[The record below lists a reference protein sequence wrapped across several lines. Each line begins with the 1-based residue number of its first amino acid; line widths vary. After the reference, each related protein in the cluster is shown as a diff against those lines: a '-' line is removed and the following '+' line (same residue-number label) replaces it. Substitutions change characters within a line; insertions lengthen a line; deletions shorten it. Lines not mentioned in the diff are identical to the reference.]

1 MSVALDSGSRFA
13 GYQIESLVGRGGM
26 GVVYRATDLSLER
39 PVALKLVAPELAED
53 ELFRR
58 RFLKE
63 PRLAAS
69 LDHPNVV
76 PIYEAG
82 EHDGQLYL
90 AMRFVAGSDMR
101 TLLRREGG
109 LPAERALDIL
119 AQVASALD
127 AAHRRGL
134 VHRDVK
140 PANVLVDEDDH
151 AYLTDFGVTKQ
162 LGGNTTET
170 GQIVGTLD
178 YVAPEQIRG
187 EDVDARADGYA
198 LACVLYECL
207 AGAPP
212 FHRATEAETL
222 WAHMQERPPPLPGLP
237 ALDRVMV
244 KALAKDPGDRYGS
257 CGELIADA
265 RAVLAHPIVPPRLLR
280 RRHAILA
287 AGVLVLAATAVAIV
301 LASRDGGSAA
311 LRGPVL
317 PSGDGLA
324 AIRADGNGIAS
335 FTGADTAP
343 SNIAVGEGSVWL
355 LNTADERVSR
365 VDPRTGE
372 VIRSFEPRGR
382 PTDIAAGAGA
392 LWIGSGPGV
401 TQRVSRVDPA
411 TGETTRT
418 VRLPGGG
425 EENSGNFDAGLA
437 GIAVG
442 AGAVWAIN
450 PDSTVSRLD
459 PASGRR
465 VAVIRA
471 PNDVDAIAAGDVGVW
486 VITGG
491 NTISRIDPRTNRM
504 RKAIELGSNRLFGIA
519 VGGGAVWASSEE
531 GLLWRVEP
539 GQPPS
544 ERTIEVGAGVRH
556 VAFSDGAVWVA
567 NWNDSTVSRVDP
579 ASNQVA
585 ARVPVGAAQALA
597 AGAGSAWVS
606 VAGGSRSG
614 VLPASACGE
623 LVAGSGRPDVLIA
636 SDLTLRGP
644 SDVVTP
650 AMVDAIR
657 FVLQDHGFRAGK
669 HTVGYRSCDD
679 STAQTGGVEFRKCA
693 ANANAFAAADR
704 LVAAIGPFYS
714 FCAQIMIP
722 ILNQAEGGP
731 LALVGATTTWP
742 NLTRGGPFALPAPYG
757 YRGEPDVYY
766 PTGERNFVRV
776 TASGDL
782 QGVALARLAD
792 SLGLRSVY
800 LINDDESGAV
810 MFTDGFER
818 SAPELGIHVAGVRS
832 VGDVPRP
839 DAVAA
844 AVERSGADGVVLGHA
859 VCCGG
864 GDLIEALR
872 KRMGNRVT
880 LLGGDGFMEP
890 DTLRELG
897 RPAEGLYVV
906 YPGLS
911 PSAPDLTP
919 AAQRFVRE
927 FGARPDELGVLEAA
941 QATETVLAA
950 IARSDGTRASVLN
963 ELQDTREQDSLLG
976 DFTFDPNGDMT
987 PAPFTVLRV
996 AGTRA
1001 RPASRLVV
1009 DSVIAVPTE

>member
-1 MSVALDSGSRFA
+1 MSLALDSGSSFA
-13 GYQIESLVGRGGM
+13 GYQIESVVGRGGM
-26 GVVYRATDLSLER
+26 GVVYRATDLSLAR

-53 ELFRR
+53 DLFRR
-58 RFLKE
+58 RFLRE

-90 AMRFVAGSDMR
+90 AMRFVDGSDMR

-119 AQVASALD
+119 AQVAGALD

-140 PANVLVDEDDH
+140 PANVLVDEDGH

-222 WAHMQERPPPLPGLP
+222 WAHMQEPPPPLPGHP

-244 KALAKDPGDRYGS
+244 KALAKDPGDRYAS

-265 RAVLAHPIVPPRLLR
+265 RAALAHPIVPPRLLR

-301 LASRDGGSAA
+301 LASRDGGSA

-324 AIRADGNGIAS
+324 AIRADGNRIAS
-335 FTGADTAP
+335 FTGADMAP
-343 SNIAVGEGSVWL
+343 SNIAVGEGSVWV

-365 VDPRTGE
+365 VDPRTGD
-372 VIRSFEPRGR
+372 VIRSFKPRGR

-392 LWIGSGPGV
+392 LWIGSGPGA
-401 TQRVSRVDPA
+401 THRVSRVDPA
-411 TGETTRT
+411 TGEPTRT
-418 VRLPGGG
+418 VRLPGGSDEG
-425 EENSGNFDAGLA
+425 GGNFNAGFP

-450 PDSTVSRLD
+450 PDGTVSRLD

-465 VAVIRA
+465 VAVVPGPDGA
-471 PNDVDAIAAGDVGVW
+471 EAIAAGDVGVW
-486 VITGG
+486 VISGV

-504 RKAIELGSNRLFGIA
+504 RKPIELGSNRLFGIA
-519 VGGGAVWASSEE
+519 VGGGAVWATSEE
-531 GLLWRVEP
+531 GVLWRVEP
-539 GQPPS
+539 GQPPI
-544 ERTIEVGAGVRH
+544 ERTIEVGAGVRY
-556 VAFSDGAVWVA
+556 VAFGDGAVWVA
-567 NWNDSTVSRVDP
+567 NWNDGTVSRVNP
-579 ASNQVA
+579 ATRDTV
-585 ARVPVGAAQALA
+585 RVPVGAAQALA

-606 VAGGSRSG
+606 IAGGSRTG

-623 LVAGSGRPDVLIA
+623 LVAGNRAPDVLIA
-636 SDLTLRGP
+636 SNLTLRGP

-657 FVLQDHGFRAGK
+657 FVLQDHGFRAGE

-679 STAQTGGVEFRKCA
+679 STAQSGDFEFRRCA

-704 LVAAIGPFYS
+704 LVAVIGPFYS
-714 FCAQIMIP
+714 FCAQIVIP
-722 ILNQAEGGP
+722 ILNRARGGP
-731 LALVGATTTWP
+731 LALVGPTTTWP
-742 NLTRGGPFALPAPYG
+742 NLTRGGALALPAPYG

-766 PTGERNFVRV
+766 PTGERNFVRL
-776 TASGDL
+776 AGSGDL
-782 QGVALARLAD
+782 QGVALARLAK

-800 LINDDESGAV
+800 LINDDPSGAV
-810 MFTDGFER
+810 LFTDGFER
-818 SAPELGIHVAGVRS
+818 AAPELGIHVAGVRS
-832 VGDVPRP
+832 VGTEPRS

-859 VCCGG
+859 LCCGG

-872 KRMGNRVT
+872 KRLGNRVT
-880 LLGGDGFMEP
+880 LLAGDGFYEP
-890 DTLRELG
+890 DNLRALG
-897 RPAEGLYVV
+897 RPADGLYVV

-927 FGARPDELGVLEAA
+927 FGVRADEVGVLEAA
-941 QATETVLAA
+941 QATETVLAT
-950 IARSDGTRASVLN
+950 IARSDGTRASVLA
-963 ELQDTREQDSLLG
+963 ELQDTREQDSILG
-976 DFTFDPNGDMT
+976 DFAFDPYGDIT
-987 PAPFTVLRV
+987 PALFTVLRV
-996 AGTRA
+996 TGTRS
-1001 RPASRLVV
+1001 RPANNLAV

>member
-1 MSVALDSGSRFA
+1 MDFGLLGPLAVTEQHRDDGSRPVSVALDSGSNFA
-13 GYQIESLVGRGGM
+13 GYRIESVVGRGGM
-26 GVVYRATDLSLER
+26 GVVYRATDLSLQR
-39 PVALKLVAPELAED
+39 PVALKLVAPELAGD

-90 AMRFVAGSDMR
+90 AMRFVDGSDMR

-140 PANVLVDEDDH
+140 PANVLVDEDGH

-222 WAHMQERPPPLPGLP
+222 WAHMQEPPPPLPGLP

-244 KALAKDPGDRYGS
+244 KALAKDPGDRYAT

-265 RAVLAHPIVPPRLLR
+265 RAALAHPIVPPRLLR

-287 AGVLVLAATAVAIV
+287 AGVLMLAATAVAFV

-311 LRGPVL
+311 LRGSVL
-317 PSGDGLA
+317 PTGDGLA
-324 AIRADGNGIAS
+324 AIPVDGKRIAS
-335 FTGADTAP
+335 FTSADTAP
-343 SNIAVGEGSVWL
+343 SNIAVGEGSVWV
-355 LNTADERVSR
+355 LNTADDRVSR
-365 VDPRTGE
+365 VDPRTGS
-372 VIRSFEPRGR
+372 VIRAFKPRRR

-392 LWIGSGPGV
+392 LWIGSGPGA
-401 TQRVSRVDPA
+401 THHVSRVDPV
-411 TGETTRT
+411 TGETSHT

-425 EENSGNFDAGLA
+425 EDGAGDFSEGFP

-442 AGAVWAIN
+442 ADAVWAIN

-465 VAVIRA
+465 IAVVRGTDEA
-471 PNDVDAIAAGDVGVW
+471 GPIAAGDAGVW
-486 VITGG
+486 VISGE
-491 NTISRIDPRTNRM
+491 NTIAQIDPRTNRM
-504 RKAIELGSNRLFGIA
+504 RKAIELGSNQLFGIA
-519 VGGGAVWASSEE
+519 VGGGAVWATSEE
-531 GLLWRVEP
+531 GVLWRVEP
-539 GQPPS
+539 GPS
-544 ERTIEVGAGVRH
+544 SIERTIEVGAGVRY
-556 VAFSDGAVWVA
+556 VAFGDGAVWVA

-579 ASNQVA
+579 ATNQVT

-623 LVAGSGRPDVLIA
+623 LVAGGGTPDVLIA
-636 SDLTLRGP
+636 SNVPLRG
-644 SDVVTP
+644 DNDAVTP
-650 AMVDAIR
+650 TMVDAIR
-657 FVLQDHGFRAGK
+657 FVLQDHGFRAGE

-679 STAQTGGVEFRKCA
+679 STAQSGDFEFRRCA
-693 ANANAFAAADR
+693 ANANAFAAAAR
-704 LVAAIGPFYS
+704 LVAVIGPFYS
-714 FCAQIMIP
+714 FCAQLMIP
-722 ILNQAEGGP
+722 ILNRARGGP
-731 LALVGATTTWP
+731 LALVGPTTTWP
-742 NLTRGGPFALPAPYG
+742 NLTRGGEFAMPPPFG

-766 PTGERNFVRV
+766 PTGERNFVRLA
-776 TASGDL
+776 ASGDL
-782 QGVALARLAD
+782 AGVALARLAK

-810 MFTDGFER
+810 LFTDGFER
-818 SAPELGIHVAGVRS
+818 AAPDSASTWPASAASATSREATPSPPRSSARARTASCSAPPSRT
-832 VGDVPRP
+832 
-839 DAVAA
+839 AA
-844 AVERSGADGVVLGHA
+844 
-859 VCCGG
+859 
-864 GDLIEALR
+864 
-872 KRMGNRVT
+872 
-880 LLGGDGFMEP
+880 
-890 DTLRELG
+890 
-897 RPAEGLYVV
+897 
-906 YPGLS
+906 
-911 PSAPDLTP
+911 
-919 AAQRFVRE
+919 
-927 FGARPDELGVLEAA
+927 
-941 QATETVLAA
+941 ET
-950 IARSDGTRASVLN
+950 
-963 ELQDTREQDSLLG
+963 
-976 DFTFDPNGDMT
+976 
-987 PAPFTVLRV
+987 
-996 AGTRA
+996 
-1001 RPASRLVV
+1001 
-1009 DSVIAVPTE
+1009 

>member
-1 MSVALDSGSRFA
+1 MSVALDSGSSFA
-13 GYQIESLVGRGGM
+13 GYRIESVVGRGGM
-26 GVVYRATDLSLER
+26 GVVYRATDLRLER

-90 AMRFVAGSDMR
+90 AMRFVDGSDMR

-109 LPAERALDIL
+109 LATERALDVL
-119 AQVASALD
+119 GQVAGALD

-140 PANVLVDEDDH
+140 PANVLVDEDGH

-222 WAHMQERPPPLPGLP
+222 WAHMQEPPPPLPGFP
-237 ALDRVMV
+237 ALDRVMA
-244 KALAKDPGDRYGS
+244 KALAKDPTDRYATCS
-257 CGELIADA
+257 ELIAHA
-265 RAVLAHPIVPPRLLR
+265 RAALAHPIVVPPRLLR
-280 RRHAILA
+280 SRHAILA

-311 LRGPVL
+311 LRAPVL

-324 AIRADGNGIAS
+324 AIRGDGNRIAS

-343 SNIAVGEGSVWL
+343 SNIAVGEGSVWV

-365 VDPRTGE
+365 VDPRTGN

-392 LWIGSGPGV
+392 LWIGSGPGA
-401 TQRVSRVDPA
+401 THRVSRVDPA
-411 TGETTRT
+411 TGDATRT
-418 VRLPGGG
+418 ERLPTGG
-425 EENSGNFDAGLA
+425 EDGSYSEGVPM
-437 GIAVG
+437 IAVG

-450 PDSTVSRLD
+450 PDNTVSRLD

-465 VAVIRA
+465 VAVVRGPDGA
-471 PNDVDAIAAGDVGVW
+471 EAIAAGDAGVW
-486 VITGG
+486 VISGV

-519 VGGGAVWASSEE
+519 VGGGAVWATSEE
-531 GLLWRVEP
+531 GVLWRVEP
-539 GQPPS
+539 GQPPI
-544 ERTIEVGAGVRH
+544 ERTIEVGAGVRY
-556 VAFSDGAVWVA
+556 VAFGDGAVWVA

-579 ASNQVA
+579 ATNQVA
-585 ARVPVGAAQALA
+585 ARVPVGASQALA

-623 LVAGSGRPDVLIA
+623 LVAGGGRPDVLIA
-636 SDLTLRGP
+636 SNLTLQGP

-650 AMVDAIR
+650 TMVDAIR
-657 FVLQDHGFRAGK
+657 FVLQDHGFRAGE

-679 STAQTGGVEFRKCA
+679 STAQSGGVEFRRCA
-693 ANANAFAAADR
+693 SNANAFAAAGR
-704 LVAAIGPFYS
+704 LVAVIGPFYS

-722 ILNQAEGGP
+722 ILNRARGGP
-731 LALVGATTTWP
+731 LALIGPTTTWP
-742 NLTRGGPFALPAPYG
+742 NLTRGGPLALPAPYG

-766 PTGERNFVRV
+766 PTGERNFVRL
-776 TASGDL
+776 AGSGDL
-782 QGVALARLAD
+782 QGVALARLAK

-800 LINDDESGAV
+800 LVNDDESGAV
-810 MFTDGFER
+810 LFTDGFER
-818 SAPELGIHVAGVRS
+818 VAPELGIDVAGVRS
-832 VGDVPRP
+832 VGSEPRSN
-839 DAVAA
+839 AVAA
-844 AVERSGADGVVLGHA
+844 AVERSGADGVVLGTA
-859 VCCGG
+859 LAYGG

-872 KRMGNRVT
+872 KRLGDRVT
-880 LLGGDGFMEP
+880 LLAGDGFFEP
-890 DTLRELG
+890 DTLRALG
-897 RPAEGLYVV
+897 RPADGLYVV

-919 AAQRFVRE
+919 AAQRFVHE
-927 FGARPDELGVLEAA
+927 FGVKADEIGVLEAA

-950 IARSDGTRASVLN
+950 IARSDGTRASVLK
-963 ELQDTREQDSLLG
+963 ELRNTREQDSILG
-976 DFTFDPNGDMT
+976 DFAFDPYGDMT
-987 PAPFTVLRV
+987 PALFTALRV
-996 AGTRA
+996 TGTRS
-1001 RPASRLVV
+1001 RPAKNLVV
-1009 DSVIAVPTE
+1009 DRVIAVPTE

>member
-1 MSVALDSGSRFA
+1 MSVGLDTGSSFA
-13 GYQIESLVGRGGM
+13 GYQIESVVGRGGM

-90 AMRFVAGSDMR
+90 AMRFVDGSDMR

-119 AQVASALD
+119 AQVSSALD

-140 PANVLVDEDDH
+140 PANVLVDEDGH

-198 LACVLYECL
+198 LACVIYECL

-222 WAHMQERPPPLPGLP
+222 WAHMQEPPPPLPGHP
-237 ALDRVMV
+237 ALDPVMV
-244 KALAKDPGDRYGS
+244 KALAKDPADRYAT
-257 CGELIADA
+257 CGELIAES
-265 RAVLAHPIVPPRLLR
+265 RAALAHPIVVPPRLLR

-301 LASRDGGSAA
+301 MALREGGSAA
-311 LRGPVL
+311 LQGPVL
-317 PSGDGLA
+317 PTGDGLA
-324 AIRADGNGIAS
+324 AIRVDGKRIAS
-335 FTGADTAP
+335 FTGSDTAP
-343 SNIAVGEGSVWL
+343 SNIAVGEGSVWV
-355 LNTADERVSR
+355 LNTADDRVSR
-365 VDPRTGE
+365 VDPRTGN
-372 VIRSFEPRGR
+372 VIRAFTPRRR

-392 LWIGSGPGV
+392 LWIGSGPGA
-401 TQRVSRVDPA
+401 THRVSRVDPA
-411 TGETTRT
+411 TGEETRT
-418 VRLPGGG
+418 VRLPVG
-425 EENSGNFDAGLA
+425 ENHFGSEGFPM
-437 GIAVG
+437 IAVG

-450 PDSTVSRLD
+450 TDGTISRLD

-465 VAVIRA
+465 VAVVRGPDEA
-471 PNDVDAIAAGDVGVW
+471 GAIAAGDVGVW
-486 VITGG
+486 LISGG
-491 NTISRIDPRTNRM
+491 NTISQIDPRTNRM
-504 RKAIELGSNRLFGIA
+504 RKPIELGSNRLFGIA
-519 VGGGAVWASSEE
+519 VGGGAVWATSEE
-531 GLLWRVEP
+531 GVLWRVEP
-539 GQPPS
+539 GPS
-544 ERTIEVGAGVRH
+544 SIERTIEVGAGVRH
-556 VAFSDGAVWVA
+556 VAFGDGAVWVA

-579 ASNQVA
+579 ATNQVA

-614 VLPASACGE
+614 VLPAGACGE
-623 LVAGSGRPDVLIA
+623 LVAGGGRPDVLIA
-636 SDLTLRGP
+636 SNLPLRGP
-644 SDVVTP
+644 STVVTP
-650 AMVDAIR
+650 AMADAIR
-657 FVLQDHGFRAGK
+657 FVLQDHGFRAGE

-679 STAQTGGVEFRKCA
+679 STAQSGDFEFRRCA

-704 LVAAIGPFYS
+704 LVAVIGPFYS

-722 ILNQAEGGP
+722 ILNRAEGGP
-731 LALVGATTTWP
+731 LALVGPTTTWP
-742 NLTRGGPFALPAPYG
+742 NLTRGGELAMLPPYG

-766 PTGERNFVRV
+766 PTGERNFVRM
-776 TASGDL
+776 SGRGDL
-782 QGVALARLAD
+782 AGVALARLAK

-800 LINDDESGAV
+800 LINDDQSGAV
-810 MFTDGFER
+810 LFTDGFER
-818 SAPELGIHVAGVRS
+818 AAPELGIDVAGVRS
-832 VGDVPRP
+832 VGTEPRS

-844 AVERSGADGVVLGHA
+844 AVERSGADAVVLGHA
-859 VCCGG
+859 LCCGG

-872 KRMGNRVT
+872 KRMGTRVT
-880 LLGGDGFMEP
+880 LLAGDGFYEP
-890 DTLRELG
+890 DTLRALG
-897 RPAEGLYVV
+897 RPADGLYVEV
-906 YPGLS
+906 PHLS
-911 PSAPDLTP
+911 PAAPDLTP
-919 AAQRFVRE
+919 AARRFVRE
-927 FGARPDELGVLEAA
+927 FGVRADEAGVLEAA

-950 IARSDGTRASVLN
+950 IARSDGTRASVLA
-963 ELQDTREQDSLLG
+963 ELQDTREQDSILG
-976 DFTFDPNGDMT
+976 DFTFDPYGDMT
-987 PAPFTVLRV
+987 PALFTILRV
-996 AGTRA
+996 TGTRS
-1001 RPASRLVV
+1001 RPASNLVV
-1009 DSVIAVPTE
+1009 DRVIAVPTD

>member
-1 MSVALDSGSRFA
+1 VSVALDSGSSFA
-13 GYQIESLVGRGGM
+13 GYQIQSVVGRGGM
-26 GVVYRATDLSLER
+26 GVVYRATDLSLQR

-90 AMRFVAGSDMR
+90 AMRFVDGSDMR

-109 LPAERALDIL
+109 LGAERALDIL
-119 AQVASALD
+119 AQVAGALD

-140 PANVLVDEDDH
+140 PANVLVDEDGH

-207 AGAPP
+207 AGRPP
-212 FHRATEAETL
+212 FHRTTEAETL
-222 WAHMQERPPPLPGLP
+222 WAHMQEPPPPLPGFP

-244 KALAKDPGDRYGS
+244 KALAKDPGDRYAS

-265 RAVLAHPIVPPRLLR
+265 RAALAHPIVPPRLLR

-287 AGVLVLAATAVAIV
+287 AGVLVLAATVVAIV

-311 LRGPVL
+311 LRGTVL

-324 AIRADGNGIAS
+324 AIRADGNRIAS
-335 FTGADTAP
+335 FTGADAAP

-355 LNTADERVSR
+355 LNAADARVSR

-372 VIRSFEPRGR
+372 VIRSFKARGR

-392 LWIGSGPGV
+392 LWIGSGPGA
-401 TQRVSRVDPA
+401 THRVSRVDPA
-411 TGETTRT
+411 TGDATRA

-425 EENSGNFDAGLA
+425 EDDGANFDAGFT

-465 VAVIRA
+465 VAVVRG
-471 PNDVDAIAAGDVGVW
+471 PDEVSAIAAGDVGVW
-486 VITGG
+486 VISGL
-491 NTISRIDPRTNRM
+491 NTIARIDARTNRM
-504 RKAIELGSNRLFGIA
+504 REAIELGSNRLFGLA
-519 VGGGAVWASSEE
+519 VGGGAVWATSEE
-531 GLLWRVEP
+531 GVLWRVEP
-539 GQPPS
+539 GQPPL
-544 ERTIEVGAGVRH
+544 ERTIEVGAGVRY
-556 VAFSDGAVWVA
+556 VAFGDGAVWVA

-579 ASNQVA
+579 ATNRVA
-585 ARVPVGAAQALA
+585 ARVPIGAAQALA

-606 VAGGSRSG
+606 IAGGSRSG

-623 LVAGSGRPDVLIA
+623 LIAGGGRPDVLIA

-650 AMVDAIR
+650 TMVDAIR
-657 FVLQDHGFRAGK
+657 FVLQEHGFRAGE

-679 STAQTGGVEFRKCA
+679 STAQSRGVESRRCA

-704 LVAAIGPFYS
+704 LVAVIGPFYS

-722 ILNQAEGGP
+722 ILNQARGGP
-731 LALVGATTTWP
+731 LALIGPQTTWP
-742 NLTRGGPFALPAPYG
+742 NLTRGGEFALPAPYG

-766 PTGERNFVRV
+766 PTGERNFVRL
-776 TASGDL
+776 AGSGDL

-792 SLGLRSVY
+792 SLDLRSVY

-818 SAPELGIHVAGVRS
+818 VAPELGIHVAGVRS
-832 VGDVPRP
+832 VGYEPRSN
-839 DAVAA
+839 AVAA
-844 AVERSGADGVVLGHA
+844 AVERSGADGVVLGTA
-859 VCCGG
+859 VNYGG
-864 GDLIEALR
+864 GDLIKALR
-872 KRMGNRVT
+872 KRLGDRVT
-880 LLGGDGFMEP
+880 LLAGDGFFVP
-890 DTLRELG
+890 DELRALG
-897 RPAEGLYVV
+897 RPADGLYVV

-927 FGARPDELGVLEAA
+927 FGARADEIGVLEAA

-950 IARSDGTRASVLN
+950 IARSDGTRASVLK
-963 ELQDTREQDSLLG
+963 ELQHTREQDSILG
-976 DFTFDPNGDMT
+976 DFTIDPHGDMT
-987 PAPFTVLRV
+987 PAPFTIARV
-996 AGTRA
+996 TGTRS
-1001 RPASRLVV
+1001 RPANNLVV